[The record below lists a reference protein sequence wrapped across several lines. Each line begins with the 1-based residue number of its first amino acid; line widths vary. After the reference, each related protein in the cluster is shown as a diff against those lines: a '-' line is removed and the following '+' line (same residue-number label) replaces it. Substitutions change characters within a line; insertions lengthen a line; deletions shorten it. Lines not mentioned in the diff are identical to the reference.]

1 MLSIELSRIADRL
14 RSNIVGVGR
23 ALSRHI
29 AEVPNDLRKLTE
41 NFVTVDHDAARLV
54 DRTEMPQ
61 LIGVNAVT
69 GTPVVFTADRVRSL
83 PIRSV
88 DGEVV
93 GVNFPVKL
101 SDSKKPLTITPGGLD
116 AVSNRYFTAT
126 QRRLWPPKELLTRKP
141 KWAFSYDDVRPAPW
155 GTGNE
160 NADLVLAR
168 AHAGKTGYFV
178 QVKSRIPFT
187 S

>member
-14 RSNIVGVGR
+14 RSDIVGVGR
-23 ALSRHI
+23 ALSRYI
-29 AEVPNDLRKLTE
+29 AEVPNDLRKLTD

-88 DGEVV
+88 HGEVV
-93 GVNFPVKL
+93 G
-101 SDSKKPLTITPGGLD
+101 
-116 AVSNRYFTAT
+116 
-126 QRRLWPPKELLTRKP
+126 
-141 KWAFSYDDVRPAPW
+141 
-155 GTGNE
+155 
-160 NADLVLAR
+160 
-168 AHAGKTGYFV
+168 
-178 QVKSRIPFT
+178 
-187 S
+187 